1 MFAIVVSNHP
11 EDIIND
17 EAIMN
22 RAVIHE
28 TQFADKKGAM
38 ALYQV
43 LLNNYPGS
51 LFVPEARK
59 RYRTLRGD
67 SLQ

>member
-1 MFAIVVSNHP
+1 
-11 EDIIND
+11 
-17 EAIMN
+17 MN

-28 TQFADKKGAM
+28 TWLADKQGAM
-38 ALYQV
+38 ALYQD

-51 LFVPEARK
+51 LFIPEARK

-67 SLQ
+67 TIQ